1 MQKERDMEK
10 SKMELI
16 TGVSHD
22 LKTPLT
28 SIIGYLELLRTESY
42 QDQEEYNRFLQ
53 NSYNRAMHLKK
64 LIDDLF
70 EYTRLTTPNVQLNL
84 RAVDVY
90 ELLEQMLVEFEPL
103 AQEHHVSI
111 IKKIGASPLLA
122 TIDSNK
128 FARAIDNLLMNALK
142 YSEKPGDVSVSLKS
156 DTHRLYIKVENRP
169 PLTQEQELRIFERFY
184 KVDDSRSSEGIQ
196 TSSGLG
202 LSIARNII
210 ELHGGTL
217 RLNHN
222 DGIYIFSIAVP
233 LHCK

>member
-1 MQKERDMEK
+1 MITLKDKPITLTPLEFAILEQK

-70 EYTRLTTPNVQLNL
+70 EYTRLTTPDVQLSL
-84 RAVDVY
+84 KAVDVY

-111 IKKIGASPLLA
+111 IKKSASRPLWL
-122 TIDSNK
+122 
-128 FARAIDNLLMNALK
+128 
-142 YSEKPGDVSVSLKS
+142 
-156 DTHRLYIKVENRP
+156 
-169 PLTQEQELRIFERFY
+169 Q
-184 KVDDSRSSEGIQ
+184 
-196 TSSGLG
+196 
-202 LSIARNII
+202 
-210 ELHGGTL
+210 
-217 RLNHN
+217 
-222 DGIYIFSIAVP
+222 
-233 LHCK
+233 

>member
-111 IKKIGASPLLA
+111 IKKIGADECSQIFKKTGRCLCF
-122 TIDSNK
+122 IK
-128 FARAIDNLLMNALK
+128 IRH
-142 YSEKPGDVSVSLKS
+142 Y
-156 DTHRLYIKVENRP
+156 THRLYIEVENSGP